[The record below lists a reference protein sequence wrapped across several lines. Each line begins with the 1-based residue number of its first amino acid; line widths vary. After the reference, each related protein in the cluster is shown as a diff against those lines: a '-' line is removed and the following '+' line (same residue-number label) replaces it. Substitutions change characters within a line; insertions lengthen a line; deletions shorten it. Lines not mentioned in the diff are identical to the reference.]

1 MPNHE
6 PRTAGKSQ
14 VTIISDATGPLHREH
29 EHEEMG

>member
-14 VTIISDATGPLHREH
+14 VTIISDAVSPHARERYEETG
-29 EHEEMG
+29 